1 MVKSGFWGDFPR
13 FWGVVCIE
21 KCFRN
26 FEIVIGSAVSEMSP
40 FARFYVGTKTI
51 NSTVG
56 LFRLAWGPFSANVC
70 NSPPV
75 QPALFA
81 FPRLCWPRSSPSPK
95 IPPLTFLSEPTD
107 LCETLLSGLAESKDR
122 ESRHLTPIG
131 QGVRGAH
138 LEHKCYI
145 IQKTG
150 FLATFGSLMIY
161 YVKVGKR
168 QKKGQQTW
176 DRFVCYI
183 CRTLNKGSSCYYMVE
198 IKPQVHLNWNWL
210 RDVRQ

>member
-1 MVKSGFWGDFPR
+1 MQLA
-13 FWGVVCIE
+13 
-21 KCFRN
+21 
-26 FEIVIGSAVSEMSP
+26 SAKLSRVL
-40 FARFYVGTKTI
+40 RHC
-51 NSTVG
+51 NWQG
-56 LFRLAWGPFSANVC
+56 LC

-81 FPRLCWPRSSPSPK
+81 FPRLRRPRSSPSPK

-131 QGVRGAH
+131 QGVGGAH

-168 QKKGQQTW
+168 QKKRSTNLRQIC
-176 DRFVCYI
+176 VLHICIYI
-183 CRTLNKGSSCYYMVE
+183 YVTYMQD
-198 IKPQVHLNWNWL
+198 I
-210 RDVRQ
+210 R